1 MDHPSGRA
9 AAIAGAAA
17 LLAVVETAG
26 AAAGQARGSLAVTVR
41 VVAQC
46 GASLGAG
53 GAAASNATCPA
64 ASRPLAILT
73 ESEPPPATSEPV
85 PVVEGT
91 GATRYVT
98 LIY

>member
-9 AAIAGAAA
+9 VAIAGAA
-17 LLAVVETAG
+17 LLVAVDSAG

-46 GASLGAG
+46 GASVGAG
-53 GAAASNATCPA
+53 GTAAPNATCPA
-64 ASRPLAILT
+64 ASRPLAVVT
-73 ESEPPPATSEPV
+73 ESDPPQVTAEPV
-85 PVVEGT
+85 RVVEGA
-91 GATRYVT
+91 GSTRYVT

>member
-9 AAIAGAAA
+9 AAIAGAA
-17 LLAVVETAG
+17 LLAVVDSAG

-46 GASLGAG
+46 GASLAAG
-53 GAAASNATCPA
+53 GAAAANPTCPA

-73 ESEPPPATSEPV
+73 ESEPQPATSEPV